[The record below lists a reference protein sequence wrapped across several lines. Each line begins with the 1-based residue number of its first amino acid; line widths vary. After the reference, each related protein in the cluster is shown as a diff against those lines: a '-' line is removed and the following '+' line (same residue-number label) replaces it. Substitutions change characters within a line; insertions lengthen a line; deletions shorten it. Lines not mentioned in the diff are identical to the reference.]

1 MKKVSLSLALIL
13 VSSTISF
20 AMNQDSK
27 NEDKKKKTKIEI
39 STDSKFTTSYSPEK
53 CILSV
58 QISGNKDSLA
68 VVSITNQRGSSILFS
83 AIEHAKQKVEFDLS
97 SLAKGIYNV
106 TFITNQEI
114 RIKKVEVK

>member
-13 VSSTISF
+13 VSSTNSL

-27 NEDKKKKTKIEI
+27 NDDKKKKATIELEKE
-39 STDSKFTTSYSPEK
+39 SKFITSYSAEK

-58 QISGNKDSLA
+58 QISGNNDSSA
-68 VVSITNQRGSSILFS
+68 VLSITNHRGSSILFS
-83 AIEHAKQKVEFDLS
+83 AVEQANQLVEFDLS
-97 SLAKGIYNV
+97 SLAKGIYSV
-106 TFITNQEI
+106 TFITDQEI

>member
-13 VSSTISF
+13 VSSTISL

-27 NEDKKKKTKIEI
+27 EDDKKKKVTIELEKE
-39 STDSKFTTSYSPEK
+39 SKFITSYASEE

-58 QISGNKDSLA
+58 YISGNSDSSA
-68 VVSITNQRGSSILFS
+68 IVSITNQRGSSILFS
-83 AIEHAKQKVEFDLS
+83 AVEQVNQLVEFDLS
-97 SLAKGIYNV
+97 ALAKGIYSV
-106 TFITNQEI
+106 TFITDKEI